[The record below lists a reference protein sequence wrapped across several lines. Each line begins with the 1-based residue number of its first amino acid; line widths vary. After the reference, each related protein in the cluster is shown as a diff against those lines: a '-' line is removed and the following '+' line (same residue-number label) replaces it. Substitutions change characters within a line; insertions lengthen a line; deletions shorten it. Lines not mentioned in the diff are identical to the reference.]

1 MIYYRINIRIPYF
14 HKKVSCLHVNQHI
27 LKTLVIVLQIC
38 ILYVF
43 SYIGNVIQNFFHLI
57 IPGSII
63 GLLLLFTCLCLKI
76 IPVKWIETG
85 AGFVLSILVLFL
97 IPTTIGIMNYPSL
110 LSFHGALFVS
120 AILVSTAISIAIT
133 GLAGQF
139 FEKKAQK
146 RKDDEECNKLHSHSA

>member
-1 MIYYRINIRIPYF
+1 M
-14 HKKVSCLHVNQHI
+14 KQHI
-27 LKTLVIVLQIC
+27 KKTLVIVLQIC

-63 GLLLLFTCLCLKI
+63 GLLLLFICLCMKI
-76 IPVKWIETG
+76 VPVKWIETG
-85 AGFVLSILVLFL
+85 AGFVLSVLVLFF
-97 IPTTIGIMNYPSL
+97 IPTTVDIMNYPSL
-110 LSFHGALFVS
+110 LSFHGALFVL
-120 AILVSTAISIAIT
+120 AVLFSTIISIAIT
-133 GLAGQF
+133 GMAGQF

>member
-1 MIYYRINIRIPYF
+1 M
-14 HKKVSCLHVNQHI
+14 KQHI
-27 LKTLVIVLQIC
+27 KKTLVIVLQIC

-63 GLLLLFTCLCLKI
+63 GLLLLFICLCMKI
-76 IPVKWIETG
+76 VPVKWIETG
-85 AGFVLSILVLFL
+85 AGFVLSVLVLFF
-97 IPTTIGIMNYPSL
+97 IPTTVDIMNYPSL
-110 LSFHGALFVS
+110 LSFHGALFVL
-120 AILVSTAISIAIT
+120 AVLFSTSISIAIT
-133 GLAGQF
+133 GMAGQF

>member
-1 MIYYRINIRIPYF
+1 MVK
-14 HKKVSCLHVNQHI
+14 HHI
-27 LKTLVIVLQIC
+27 KKTLIIVLQIC

-43 SYIGNVIQNFFHLI
+43 SYIGNVIQNFFNLI

-85 AGFVLSILVLFL
+85 AAFILSVLVLFF
-97 IPTTIGIMNYPSL
+97 IPTTVDIMNYPSL
-110 LSFHGALFVS
+110 LSFHGALFIL
-120 AILVSTAISIAIT
+120 AILISTIFSIAFT
-133 GLAGQF
+133 GLAGQI

-146 RKDDEECNKLHSHSA
+146 RKDDQECSKPPSHSA